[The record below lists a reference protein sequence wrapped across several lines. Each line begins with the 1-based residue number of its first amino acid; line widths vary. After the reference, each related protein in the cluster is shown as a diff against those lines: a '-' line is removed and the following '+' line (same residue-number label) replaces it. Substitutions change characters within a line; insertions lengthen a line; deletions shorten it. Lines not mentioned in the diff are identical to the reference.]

1 MDKAEVRQALV
12 DAAAKWASGLCNAS
26 DVVDVA
32 TDALVA
38 GLDSPSLVLLAGTTR
53 ADADVDI
60 HDLLP
65 DAMEELHLPYFGWN
79 HPDSR
84 LLAAA
89 GLAREHV
96 DGRLPACDL
105 CRIIHSR
112 FGHCAHDLIEPLDDE
127 YDVLDFSWTPTEAQ
141 LEHRVF
147 EAASRIVQTVDG
159 QYQDASAAKRRAT
172 LDEMTRDAEELGL
185 YD

>member
-1 MDKAEVRQALV
+1 MNDVDASQALI
-12 DAAAKWASGLCNAS
+12 DAAAKWASGLCNAIE
-26 DVVDVA
+26 VVDAA

-53 ADADVDI
+53 GEADVEI

-65 DAMEELHLPYFGWN
+65 AAMAELHLPYYGWN
-79 HPDSR
+79 NPDSR

-96 DGRLPACDL
+96 DGRLPARDL

-112 FGHCAHDLIEPLDDE
+112 FGHGAHDLIEPLAVLDDD
-127 YDVLDFSWTPTEAQ
+127 YDVLDYSQNSTEAQ
-141 LEHRVF
+141 LERRVF
-147 EAASRIVQTVDG
+147 EAASRIIASELVPGSG
-159 QYQDASAAKRRAT
+159 QPQ
-172 LDEMTRDAEELGL
+172 
-185 YD
+185 